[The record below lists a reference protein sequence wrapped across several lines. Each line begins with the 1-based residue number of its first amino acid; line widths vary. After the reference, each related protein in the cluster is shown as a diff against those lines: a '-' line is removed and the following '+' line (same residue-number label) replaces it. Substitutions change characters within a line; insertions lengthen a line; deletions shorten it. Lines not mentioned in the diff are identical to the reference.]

1 MICLVWNLS
10 YALWLVNLPPPN
22 VPPQKQG
29 FNKALLRDTNGQYFP
44 VHVIAERLE
53 RLPPAG
59 LQDSECGAALAGD
72 DTAWGETGGDW
83 WMLCWRQ
90 GSIL

>member
-1 MICLVWNLS
+1 M
-10 YALWLVNLPPPN
+10 VNISWFMSLP
-22 VPPQKQG
+22 G
-29 FNKALLRDTNGQYFP
+29 
-44 VHVIAERLE
+44 LE